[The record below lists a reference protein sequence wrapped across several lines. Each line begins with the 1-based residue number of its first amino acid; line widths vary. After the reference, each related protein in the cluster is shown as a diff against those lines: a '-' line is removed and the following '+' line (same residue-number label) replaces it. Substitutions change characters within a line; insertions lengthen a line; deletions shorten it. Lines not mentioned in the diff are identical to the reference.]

1 MKHRVLRTLSAIMPW
16 AMVFGLAN
24 GQSNPD
30 DGPARF
36 LENPEVRAA
45 VEADTPLISV
55 PLQSYGAVYL
65 VDVTINRKGPF
76 KFIIDSGTA
85 RTVLDSKL
93 AEELGLSEPAAPTD
107 DAGKGAAGGPEL
119 TIESLTLGSA
129 RFVDLPATVRDLDGI
144 WGEGSPSGV
153 LGFSLFGDRLVT
165 LDLPLHRLVVK
176 QGQLPDPDGREVLSF
191 AVETRDDDLGERRI
205 PTIEIQAAG
214 RNLKVELNPL
224 GFGTLTLP
232 KDQADRF
239 PLEAEPGTIGQTRTP
254 DGVFP
259 ILGASLKGS
268 LEVGN
273 HRFENP
279 SVFFSEAFEHP
290 SLGSG
295 TLEPFVLTFDLAH
308 QRVRVELPTG
318 RANPLVAK
326 ASALR
331 PQTGEG
337 SDLRSE
343 FNENR
348 DKARLMVLLSPT

>member
-1 MKHRVLRTLSAIMPW
+1 
-16 AMVFGLAN
+16 
-24 GQSNPD
+24 
-30 DGPARF
+30 
-36 LENPEVRAA
+36 
-45 VEADTPLISV
+45 
-55 PLQSYGAVYL
+55 
-65 VDVTINRKGPF
+65 
-76 KFIIDSGTA
+76 
-85 RTVLDSKL
+85 
-93 AEELGLSEPAAPTD
+93 
-107 DAGKGAAGGPEL
+107 
-119 TIESLTLGSA
+119 
-129 RFVDLPATVRDLDGI
+129 VRDLDGI